1 MNVYVNCP
9 AFESKN
15 FKLRKVCLEDAEDL
29 LKVYSDEN
37 AVPFFNGDNCHGD
50 NFHYTTIERMQ
61 AAINFWLWSY
71 DNGYFVRWTVIDI
84 TTDEAVG
91 TIELFHHDDE
101 IEAYDNSGLLR
112 LDLRSDYEK
121 ESIIEEILSTI
132 IQPVFELFG
141 DKTVTKVKSFAIER
155 LNAVK
160 NLGFFLPEQAL
171 KGQNGEE
178 FNDYFVKV
186 NGVE

>member
-1 MNVYVNCP
+1 M
-9 AFESKN
+9 
-15 FKLRKVCLEDAEDL
+15 
-29 LKVYSDEN
+29 
-37 AVPFFNGDNCHGD
+37 
-50 NFHYTTIERMQ
+50 
-61 AAINFWLWSY
+61 
-71 DNGYFVRWTVIDI
+71 
-84 TTDEAVG
+84 
-91 TIELFHHDDE
+91 
-101 IEAYDNSGLLR
+101 
-112 LDLRSDYEK
+112 RSDYEK

-160 NLGFFLPEQAL
+160 SLGFFLPEQAL